1 MELFSYFRSSAAYR
15 VRIALNL
22 KQIEHSIV
30 PVNLL
35 NSEQRGAEYMALQPQ
50 GLVPALR
57 LADGRVISQSTAI
70 LEYLEAVFPAHPLLP
85 ADPYQAAQVRS
96 WANLIACDI
105 HPLDNLRVLKYL
117 KNKLGVSD
125 PEKDSW
131 YQHWILEGFRAL
143 ESQLVAAPYAAGAQV
158 TLAEVY
164 LVPQVYNALR
174 FNTDL
179 GEFPKIRSI
188 YAACNELPAFQRAA
202 PEQQVDCP

>member
-117 KNKLGVSD
+117 KHKLGVSD

-188 YAACNELPAFQRAA
+188 YAACNELPAFQQAA

>member
-188 YAACNELPAFQRAA
+188 YAACNELPAFQQAA